1 MSRFSGILTTLL
13 VSVAVAALLSTVG
26 VAQQNTSDVQ
36 VTLKSKNW
44 GPDPT
49 WGGSRATITIATNK
63 MGKLVY
69 NEEYYGTDSDGQP
82 KLYQGNR
89 YETVMTDY
97 TVTFDVMR
105 PDHHRHQSWTM
116 IKSLVMLDNVNVYEV
131 WINTSG
137 TYKSFTGRA
146 IWQNNSV
153 IDIGKGRPVVQKR
166 EPFNPMGGVTA
177 TTQTNNTA
185 SVNTVDNSTKTIVP
199 EKSPMVEIP
208 LAIAILFTVYFF
220 SNRKNGQ

>member
-1 MSRFSGILTTLL
+1 MSKFSGMLTILL
-13 VSVAVAALLSTVG
+13 VSVAIAALLSMVG

-49 WGGSRATITIATNK
+49 WGGSRATITITTNK
-63 MGKLVY
+63 MGNLVY
-69 NEEYYGTDSDGQP
+69 IEEYYSTGSDGQP

-89 YETVMTDY
+89 HEEVMKDY
-97 TVTFDVMR
+97 TVTFDVNR
-105 PDHHRHQSWTM
+105 PNHKHNQYWST
-116 IKSLVMLDNVNVYEV
+116 IKALVRLDNVNVYEV

-153 IDIGKGRPVVQKR
+153 VDIGKGRPVVQKK

-185 SVNTVDNSTKTIVP
+185 SVNVVDNSTKIIVP

-208 LAIAILFTVYFF
+208 LAIAILFAVYIF
-220 SNRKNGQ
+220 SNKKNRK